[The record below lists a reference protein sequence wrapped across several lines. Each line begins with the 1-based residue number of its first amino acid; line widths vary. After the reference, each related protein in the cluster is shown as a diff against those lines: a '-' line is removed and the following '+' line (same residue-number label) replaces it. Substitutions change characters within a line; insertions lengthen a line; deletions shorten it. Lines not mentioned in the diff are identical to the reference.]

1 MPKKNGVALMILEK
15 NKKPKDEDDVMDY
28 KEALVGACSEFLMAV
43 GIELDK
49 NKEEE
54 ACEALH
60 DFVQICVSAE
70 DEDY

>member
-1 MPKKNGVALMILEK
+1 MKDKKGVAVMILEK
-15 NKKPKDEDDVMDY
+15 NKPKDEDDVMDY

-43 GIELDK
+43 GIELDED
-49 NKEEE
+49 KEEK